1 MKRSYL
7 EKACFKKKT
16 PHSSTK
22 FKKQKNY
29 RSRLYKK
36 KRKKYFESLNP
47 RRISDSKCFSN
58 NAQPFLS
65 EKRKISNK
73 VTLVDNTENTI
84 FDDHLVSEELKDT
97 YGEKKYRQIKF
108 QHLEKVWIWVFGLL
122 VH

>member
-7 EKACFKKKT
+7 EKVCFKKKT
-16 PHSSTK
+16 PDSSTK

-29 RSRLYKK
+29 CSRLYKK

-47 RRISDSKCFSN
+47 RRISDSKSFSN

-73 VTLVDNTENTI
+73 VTLVDNKENTI
-84 FDDHLVSEELKDT
+84 FDDHLVSEELT
-97 YGEKKYRQIKF
+97 KF
-108 QHLEKVWIWVFGLL
+108 FENATRGLEIN
-122 VH
+122 